1 MQVNQIRREF
11 LEYFQKNGHT
21 VVPSSPLIPHND
33 PSLMFTTA
41 GMVQFKNYFTGIETP
56 QYSTATSSQ
65 KCVRAGGKHN
75 DLENVGYTARHHT
88 FFEMLGNFSFGDYF
102 KEQAI
107 HHAWT
112 LLTNNYGVKK
122 EKLYITVY
130 HTDDEAASI
139 WKKVTGFG
147 DDRII
152 RISTSD
158 NFWAMGD
165 TGPCGPCSEIY
176 YDNGEHIFGGLP
188 GTKDEDGDR
197 YKEIWNLVFMQ
208 YEDVA
213 PGQRQNLPKPSIDTG
228 MGLERIATVLQGKVD
243 NFDIDLFQNLI
254 LASKDITKN
263 HEDSVSHRVIADHL
277 RSCSFL
283 MADGVM
289 PSNEGRGYVLR
300 RIMRRAMRHVHHL
313 GAKDIVMHKL
323 VPALIREMGDIY
335 PELKRAEAVI
345 SSTFELEETRFR
357 TTLDKGM
364 RILDD
369 ASKNINSGG
378 MLDGKTAFKL
388 YDTFGFPLDL
398 TQDILRGKN
407 IKVDVAEF
415 DSEMSEQKARARAS
429 WVGSGE
435 KTTDELW
442 YKIHEEVGGT
452 EFLGYAADQAEA
464 KVVAIVKD
472 GAQVSDAKHGEQVI
486 LVLNQTPFYG
496 ESGGQI
502 GDTGMINHSP
512 VTDTKKFAGSIF
524 AHFVTL
530 KEDIK
535 IGAYVHARVDSARRN
550 KIRSNHSATHLL
562 HKALRDILGA
572 HVTQKGSL
580 VAEGRFRF
588 DFSHAKSLSQDEICA
603 VEKYVNQEIIKNAP
617 SVTEL
622 KTPEEAINKGAMALF
637 GEKYGDEVRVVSMN
651 DSIELCGGT
660 HVKATGDIGF
670 FKIVSEEAIASGIRR
685 IEAMTGISALEYAE
699 NKEFALRNISQT
711 LKCAESDILN
721 KISQLQEDKKSLE
734 KKISELK
741 LKAAM
746 TNSPE
751 IINKGDNSLVILN
764 VEDIDGGDL
773 RSLLDT
779 LKKKHEKSVIVISSK
794 TEQKASILVSV
805 SNELTSKYNASEI
818 IKTIAPEIG
827 GSGGG
832 KPDMA
837 QAGGTNVSGISAAIA
852 RLKEII

>member
-11 LEYFQKNGHT
+11 LEYFQKSGHT

-41 GMVQFKNYFTGIETP
+41 GMVQFKNYFTGIEKP
-56 QYSTATSSQ
+56 HYATATSSQ

-107 HHAWT
+107 YHAWN
-112 LLTNNYGVKK
+112 LLTNNFGVNK

-130 HTDDEAASI
+130 HTDDEAVSL
-139 WKKVTGFG
+139 WKKITGFG
-147 DDRII
+147 DDKII
-152 RISTSD
+152 KISTSD

-176 YDNGEHIFGGLP
+176 YDNGDSIFGGLP

-208 YEDVA
+208 YEDIA
-213 PGQRQNLPKPSIDTG
+213 PGNRQNLPKPSIDTG
-228 MGLERIATVLQGKVD
+228 MGLERIATVLQGKLD

-254 LASKDITKN
+254 AASKDATKN
-263 HEDSVSHRVIADHL
+263 HENSVSHRVIADHL

-313 GAKDIVMHKL
+313 GAKDIVMHRL
-323 VPALIREMGDIY
+323 VPSLIREMGDVY

-345 SSTFELEETRFR
+345 SSTFQLEETRFR
-357 TTLDKGM
+357 TTLEKGM

-369 ASKNINSGG
+369 ASKDIKSEG

-415 DSEMSEQKARARAS
+415 DLAMNEQKTRARAS
-429 WVGSGE
+429 WIGSGE

-442 YKIHEEVGGT
+442 YKIHEEFGGS
-452 EFLGYAADQAEA
+452 EFLGYNADQSEA
-464 KVVAIVKD
+464 KIVAIIKD
-472 GAQVSDAKHGEQVI
+472 GIQIDSAKSGEKVI
-486 LVLNQTPFYG
+486 LVLNQTPFYA

-502 GDTGMINHSP
+502 GDTGTINNSP

-524 AHFVTL
+524 GHITSL
-530 KEDIK
+530 KEDLK
-535 IGAYVHARVDSARRN
+535 VGVFVHARVDSSRRN
-550 KIRSNHSATHLL
+550 KIRANHSATHLL
-562 HKALRDILGA
+562 HKALRDVLGD
-572 HVTQKGSL
+572 HVSQKGSL
-580 VAEGRFRF
+580 VAEERFRF
-588 DFSHAKSLSQDEICA
+588 DFSHSKSLSQDEICA
-603 VEKYVNQEIIKNAP
+603 IEKFVNLEIIKNLP
-617 SVTEL
+617 SVTEIQ
-622 KTPEEAINKGAMALF
+622 TPEEAINKGAMALF

-685 IEAMTGISALEYAE
+685 IEAMTGVSALEYVEA
-699 NKEFALRNISQT
+699 KEFALKNISQN
-711 LKCAESDILN
+711 LKCAESDLIT
-721 KISQLQEDKKSLE
+721 KINQLQDDKKLLE

-741 LKAAM
+741 LKSAM
-746 TNSPE
+746 NNLPE
-751 IINKGDNSLVILN
+751 VIEKGESSLVILS
-764 VEDIDGGDL
+764 VEDIEGGDL
-773 RSLLDT
+773 RTLLDT
-779 LKKKHEKSVIVISSK
+779 LKKKHNNSIIFISTQTNEKV
-794 TEQKASILVSV
+794 SILVNIASGL
-805 SNELTSKYNASEI
+805 SSKYNASEI
-818 IKTIAPEIG
+818 IRNIAPEIG

-832 KPDMA
+832 KADMA
-837 QAGGTNVSGISAAIA
+837 QAGGTNVAGIPKAIEK
-852 RLKEII
+852 LKELI